1 MVRRQIDVLL
11 SRVRKFLNSDAEW
24 IVFIREIL
32 STLGVVAVVGF
43 VLLGVSGVWPPF
55 VAVASGSMTPHMQT
69 NDLVFVTE
77 EHRFSGDAAHGQTGV
92 VTYSS
97 GEQTGYNSFDEP
109 GNVIVYEKYGQE
121 NTVPIIHR
129 ARFWVNESENWY
141 QKANPSYL
149 GTAQNC
155 KELTYCPAPH
165 AGFITKGD
173 ANPNYDQV
181 QWLSGEI
188 VSSPVKPEWVIGTAR
203 FQVPWLGKV
212 RLIFGEAAGTAPASG
227 TMAT

>member
-1 MVRRQIDVLL
+1 MVRRQIDAFLR
-11 SRVRKFLNSDAEW
+11 RVRQVLDSDAKW
-24 IVFIREIL
+24 IVFIKEML
-32 STLGVVAVVGF
+32 STLGIVAVVGL
-43 VLLGVSGVWPPF
+43 VLFGVSGLWPPL

-97 GEQTGYNSFDEP
+97 GQQTGYSSFDEP
-109 GNVIVYEKYGQE
+109 GNVIVYEKYGKE
-121 NTVPIIHR
+121 NAVPIIHR
-129 ARFWVNESENWY
+129 ARFWVNNSENWY
-141 QKANPSYL
+141 QKANQSYL

-155 KELTYCPAPH
+155 EELTYCPAPH

-173 ANPNYDQV
+173 ANANYDQV
-181 QWLSGEI
+181 GWVEDDI
-188 VSSPVKPEWVIGTAR
+188 ISSPIKPEWIIGTAR

-212 RLIFGEAAGTAPASG
+212 RLIFGEAAATATTNSTVG
-227 TMAT
+227 M